1 MTYQE
6 IDNRIKE
13 IWNKDYSLPKWVKDR
28 GYVYADPIKADV
40 LITGINPSFREST
53 EDIKNANTHGP
64 AKYNLD
70 IEVWKKRN
78 NRKWDNYWGPLRKML
93 VDESVNLTD
102 KFDYLDLFHF
112 REKDQNKLHEEI
124 LKHVDGK
131 KFIIDELNLTQHI
144 IEENIKP
151 KLIVVK
157 E

>member
-78 NRKWDNYWGPLRKML
+78 NRKWHNQSHYQYIMFLPI
-93 VDESVNLTD
+93 SV
-102 KFDYLDLFHF
+102 LFS
-112 REKDQNKLHEEI
+112 I
-124 LKHVDGK
+124 SAWKH
-131 KFIIDELNLTQHI
+131 L
-144 IEENIKP
+144 
-151 KLIVVK
+151 
-157 E
+157 